1 MCVWG
6 FAFLFS
12 FYFFLNIL
20 CLSVFSSKGTIAL
33 GPAFQRPDMQAG
45 SSGLSCEGPPT
56 LAVVSQALPGFL
68 LFLPSVFFKIAED
81 LNVRKILS
89 LFLFGD
95 SKSFDFYDCDKY
107 QGD

>member
-1 MCVWG
+1 MCGGGCFFV
-6 FAFLFS
+6 FILFLS
-12 FYFFLNIL
+12 EH
-20 CLSVFSSKGTIAL
+20 SVPVSFSSKGTIAL